1 MVDASIENASLVRRT
16 LVTAGAMVGACV
28 AVVGTLTLV
37 AVLVVGH
44 AVGPG
49 GAGRRRR
56 RAGGMAPAG
65 AARTAPVTPVAGI
78 GVVAPGQQRK

>member
-1 MVDASIENASLVRRT
+1 MVDASIENATLVRRT
-16 LVTAGAMVGACV
+16 LVMAGAMVGACV

-44 AVGPG
+44 AVGPS
-49 GAGRRRR
+49 
-56 RAGGMAPAG
+56 APPEATPPTG
-65 AARTAPVTPVAGI
+65 AARIAPVTPVPGM

>member
-1 MVDASIENASLVRRT
+1 MVDASIENATLVRRT

-28 AVVGTLTLV
+28 AVVGTLTLI

-44 AVGPG
+44 AVGPS
-49 GAGRRRR
+49 
-56 RAGGMAPAG
+56 APAESAPPTG